1 MALMKH
7 VASFIG
13 NSMASLSLL
22 SSMQYA
28 SCPLKM
34 FSLLHPFLL
43 IFFTKKNSFCMPI
56 FMRNSSPIFM
66 RNSSPQ
72 ERLYRLLLLF
82 ACLDPL
88 KHISLT

>member
-1 MALMKH
+1 MPLMKH

-56 FMRNSSPIFM
+56 FMRNSSP
-66 RNSSPQ
+66 Q